1 MMMMRLNTY
10 ANPNDVEA
18 ICSSKIAETYLE
30 YVDGSHKWRAVGP
43 IHTCIGPIAGCA
55 ILDS

>member
-1 MMMMRLNTY
+1 MMRLNTY

-18 ICSSKIAETYLE
+18 ICSSKKAETYLE

-43 IHTCIGPIAGCA
+43 IHTCIGPTAGCA
-55 ILDS
+55 ILDC